1 LNIFFI
7 KILIEVIIVLLINK
21 SGDKPMYIEPI
32 NTQTSNPMAKEE
44 GLVIEKGYKIYDN
57 DNEIFYDLKAQD
69 FPESNDPKEVLAQIC
84 WSMQEPSDDPDD
96 HPRFQSKQFFSISF
110 FKNFIESDCRNYEE
124 ASISVSGV
132 GVLNYMDCIQIW
144 ENPEMY
150 LPVKDRISELK
161 FMIKPGADAPTDI
174 NAITR
179 RQSIFLEAFG
189 NENNNFKSSTAE
201 AREEFLNMVLGEMA
215 EIERMGEDPITTEAI
230 EEVLMRDECPIKI
243 QKQHNYPHEVT
254 IINNYFKSDGAV
266 IYGTSIAKVM
276 ASKAKEDLDEGVH
289 NTSLEEDGEE
299 NEVYVTDSVK
309 EAYEGLE
316 NKEKA
321 GKFMRQVFARKFEE
335 SGLTMFDENSAL
347 FRNEL
352 PEMEWSKELGKNKFA
367 NSVYTIKDFWDYEK
381 DSQFEDD
388 DGNIT
393 SFTWTG
399 FEGTGKTT
407 EDNFAQFS
415 DKYKSSDDFNRWADD
430 MLEQDWFEGNDETP
444 SYANKVLEAYIE
456 AMLKM
461 DDYEGRV
468 YKLANEVCGLFNV
481 EILEYINGTKFKEAK
496 ISIKPKTQQGL

>member
-1 LNIFFI
+1 
-7 KILIEVIIVLLINK
+7 LIEVIIVLLINEP
-21 SGDKPMYIEPI
+21 GDKPMYILPMNNI
-32 NTQTSNPMAKEE
+32 NPMGTYKDQPLKIQEGYELYDEYNKE
-44 GLVIEKGYKIYDN
+44 
-57 DNEIFYDLKAQD
+57 FFDLQGEMD
-69 FPESNDPKEVLAQIC
+69 FPASKDDTIRASQVLAQIS
-84 WSMQEPSDDPDD
+84 WSIQNLPDD
-96 HPRFQSKQFFSISF
+96 YPDF
-110 FKNFIESDCRNYEE
+110 NFLQDFLDNDCRNDEE
-124 ASISVSGV
+124 SSITVSGV

-161 FMIKPGADAPTDI
+161 FMVKPGEDAPTNM

-189 NENNNFKSSTAE
+189 NENNNFKASTAE
-201 AREEFLNMVLGEMA
+201 AREEFLNMVLGEMG
-215 EIERMGEDPITTEAI
+215 EGEDPITTEDRKNAI

-243 QKQHNYPHEVT
+243 QKQHNYPHTVNAV
-254 IINNYFKSDGAV
+254 NNYYKSADAV

-276 ASKAKEDLDEGVH
+276 ASKEKDALDENIH
-289 NTSLEEDGEE
+289 NGSLEEDGEGDS
-299 NEVYVTDSVK
+299 VYVPTNVL

-321 GKFMRQVFARKFEE
+321 GKFMRQVFARKFAEN
-335 SGLTMFDENSAL
+335 GLTMFDENSAL
-347 FRNEL
+347 FRKEL

-388 DGNIT
+388 EGNIT

-399 FEGTGKTT
+399 FKGTGKTT

-415 DKYKSSDDFNRWADD
+415 DKYKSSADFNRWADD

-456 AMLKM
+456 AMLKL

-468 YKLANEVCGLFNV
+468 YKLANEICGVNNE
-481 EILEYINGTKFKEAK
+481 EILEYINGTKFKEERVLMGWMK
-496 ISIKPKTQQGL
+496 SS